1 MSACD
6 ISMDEL
12 RRERLGS
19 ALQGLARQ
27 LVLERQRAAVLE
39 RENKRLRAELDTLR
53 GRAASV
59 NDAPA
64 VAQDDQDSA
73 AASDRT

>member
-1 MSACD
+1 MSAWQT
-6 ISMDEL
+6 SMDEL

-39 RENKRLRAELDTLR
+39 RENKHLRAELELLR
-53 GRAASV
+53 SRFGLDG
-59 NDAPA
+59 DAGA
-64 VAQDDQDSA
+64 VGQDEEF
-73 AASDRT
+73 